1 MWYTAK
7 CLFFGLRDSMLR
19 ILFIVRSI
27 GLYVVS
33 YLENVEV
40 HKHYFCVRA
49 ACTGFYIFE

>member
-1 MWYTAK
+1 
-7 CLFFGLRDSMLR
+7 MLR